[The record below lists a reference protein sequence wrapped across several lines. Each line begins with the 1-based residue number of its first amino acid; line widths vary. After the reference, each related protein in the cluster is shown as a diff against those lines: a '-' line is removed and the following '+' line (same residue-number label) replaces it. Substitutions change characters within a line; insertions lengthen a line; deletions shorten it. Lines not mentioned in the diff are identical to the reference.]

1 MRNVNEALN
10 KNIDEVN
17 SIARDL
23 NDSLDSFILTCKHP
37 SSSVASSDISM
48 KDIERAI
55 DHKYSEEKEKVC
67 ASYLQIPSTIA
78 FVLCFFNAL
87 KNYEDTRFLSMSV
100 TIFVVSCIVIFLN
113 YLRVSSKIQKM
124 DMTKKETKKYVADF
138 IFEEKNKLCSKKQSY
153 TKIKEKV
160 DSLINRV

>member
-23 NDSLDSFILTCKHP
+23 NNSLDSFILTCKYP

-48 KDIERAI
+48 KDVERAI
-55 DHKYSEEKEKVC
+55 EHKYSEEKEKVC
-67 ASYLQIPSTIA
+67 ASYLQIPSAIA

-100 TIFVVSCIVIFLN
+100 TIFVISCIVIFLN
-113 YLRVSSKIQKM
+113 HLRVSSKIQKM
-124 DMTKKETKKYVADF
+124 D
-138 IFEEKNKLCSKKQSY
+138 Y

-160 DSLINRV
+160 DSLISRV